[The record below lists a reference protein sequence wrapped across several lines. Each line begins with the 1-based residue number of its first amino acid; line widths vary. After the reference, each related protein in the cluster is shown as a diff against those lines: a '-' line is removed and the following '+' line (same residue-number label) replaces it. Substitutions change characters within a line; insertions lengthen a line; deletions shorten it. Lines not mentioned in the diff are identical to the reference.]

1 MVAKKAT
8 ETKMLV
14 THNKEK
20 LTMTRVTNSNELEK
34 LKTVP
39 YGVCF
44 LNWYELSS
52 WFNVFSV
59 VNDYTFN
66 KRAWEHE
73 KQFFFVT
80 E

>member
-1 MVAKKAT
+1 MVSKKAT

-44 LNWYELSS
+44 LN
-52 WFNVFSV
+52 
-59 VNDYTFN
+59 
-66 KRAWEHE
+66 
-73 KQFFFVT
+73 
-80 E
+80 